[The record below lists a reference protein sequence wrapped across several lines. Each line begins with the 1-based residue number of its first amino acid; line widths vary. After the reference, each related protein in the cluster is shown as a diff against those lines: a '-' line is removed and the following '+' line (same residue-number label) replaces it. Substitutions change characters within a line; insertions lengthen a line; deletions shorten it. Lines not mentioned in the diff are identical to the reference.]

1 MDKCSKNPLY
11 LLKILPMKAHEEPLN
26 SGAELRAETSCEHRP
41 EAGPE
46 AFPERW
52 AGGRRTICPGVRPAE
67 SPEVRPAE
75 SPEVRPAE
83 SPGAHSV
90 ASPEHRPG
98 TGRAA
103 SAGAAPRF
111 VVRSAAAADLDAVC
125 GVVAE
130 VVAALRRA
138 GIDQWDEQYP
148 DRACLDEDIRRGELQ
163 LVLHDGVPAAL
174 YAVND
179 RCDPAYAAGRWRAPE
194 VSFRVLHRFCVAPAF
209 QGTGLGGA
217 LLRQLEA
224 SLRAQGVAA
233 VRLDVFTR
241 NPAAQ
246 ALYRRAGYR
255 RVGQAR
261 WRKGLFDLMEKLL

>member
-11 LLKILPMKAHEEPLN
+11 LLKILPMKNAEQPLN
-26 SGAELRAETSCEHRP
+26 GEERRP
-41 EAGPE
+41 ERLPE
-46 AFPERW
+46 N
-52 AGGRRTICPGVRPAE
+52 
-67 SPEVRPAE
+67 S
-75 SPEVRPAE
+75 
-83 SPGAHSV
+83 
-90 ASPEHRPG
+90 
-98 TGRAA
+98 RAA

-111 VVRSAAAADLDAVC
+111 VARSAAAADLDAVC

-130 VVAALRRA
+130 VVAALLRA

-148 DRACLDEDIRRGELQ
+148 DRACLDEDIRRGELR
-163 LVLHDGVPAAL
+163 LVLLDGVPAAL

-255 RVGQAR
+255 RVGQVR

>member
-11 LLKILPMKAHEEPLN
+11 LLKILPMKEREEHLN
-26 SGAELRAETSCEHRP
+26 SGPELRAETSCEHRP

-75 SPEVRPAE
+75 SP
-83 SPGAHSV
+83 GAHSV

-103 SAGAAPRF
+103 SAGAVPRF